1 MVLSALLLPWLVSH
15 SKQHFA
21 ISAWAVLFIAKPPN
35 SPQSPLGAC
44 SELRHLQPGAQT
56 ECKRAASLLCVPQN
70 MPSTA
75 QISPDQ
81 HLIKSTR
88 LMRYKCQDRDNSSS
102 IYKCDGPWWRVDL
115 WFCPRQGD
123 KLRKRVWQATCD
135 AEKPMGDE
143 STHPA
148 PPVAEFR
155 WEMPNVGE
163 KLGLWVLE
171 SNFPYMVFKNL
182 NFQIVNDDLWREPC
196 KLSFSS
202 WWDGIIY
209 YFNFSD

>member
-1 MVLSALLLPWLVSH
+1 MVLSALLLPWSVSH
-15 SKQHFA
+15 GKQHFA

-44 SELRHLQPGAQT
+44 SELRHLQPEVKT
-56 ECKRAASLLCVPQN
+56 ECKRAASLLCVTQN

-81 HLIKSTR
+81 HLIKSTSPVC
-88 LMRYKCQDRDNSSS
+88 YKCQDRDNSSS

-115 WFCPRQGD
+115 WLHPRQGD
-123 KLRKRVWQATCD
+123 KLRKRVWQTCD

-171 SNFPYMVFKNL
+171 SNFPYVVFKNL
-182 NFQIVNDDLWREPC
+182 NFQIVNDDLWREPSKC
-196 KLSFSS
+196 LSVP
-202 WWDGIIY
+202 DEME
-209 YFNFSD
+209 